1 MILYCPV
8 NNRDKRF
15 DALKAIA
22 IVMVVVGHVFSMAD
36 IKTCISQYLGTFIV
50 GCNMPLFFLI
60 SGYFSKSSVSSFR
73 LVFRRC
79 FHYLWSMVA
88 FSFFLALMWYAL
100 GRYPSI
106 SFVVK
111 RAFSIPVFGWWFM
124 WSLMLSMVCVA
135 TWVCVNAKIRF
146 RGFFGALV
154 LLVVYLAILA
164 VPDSIWQMKY
174 FKFCLPFYFL
184 GYVLR
189 GCNLDG
195 VVKSRKVLCIWVVF
209 LTIYLAYVMIGD
221 AKRLGFYWANLNLV
235 DIVGSYENMYV
246 FVLRYLVSVAGVF
259 AIAWPILNVRANLI
273 PTWVAE
279 LGMSTMGVY
288 FLHQSFIKH
297 LILPC
302 MGNCGVVNL
311 LLISIGLWLSCHVLV
326 CYIKCHR
333 LLRHI
338 FFFEG

>member
-1 MILYCPV
+1 M

-22 IVMVVVGHVFSMAD
+22 IGMVVVGHVFSMSD
-36 IKTCISQYLGTFIV
+36 IKTCINQYLGTFIV
-50 GCNMPLFFLI
+50 GCNMPLFFII

-73 LVFRRC
+73 MVFRRC
-79 FHYLWSMVA
+79 FHYLWAMGA

-100 GRYPSI
+100 GQYPSI
-106 SFVVK
+106 SFMVK
-111 RAFSIPVFGWWFM
+111 RVVSIPIFGWWFM
-124 WSLMLSMVCVA
+124 WSLMLSIVCVA
-135 TWVCVNAKIRF
+135 TYVFVKEKIRLRRF
-146 RGFFGALV
+146 SCALM
-154 LLVVYLAILA
+154 LLAVYVAILA

-195 VVKSRKVLCIWVVF
+195 VVKSRTTLYIWVVS
-209 LTIYLAYVMIGD
+209 LMIYFAYVVVGD

-235 DIVGSYENMYV
+235 DIVGTCGSV
-246 FVLRYLVSVAGVF
+246 CAFITRYLVSAAGVF
-259 AIAWPILNVRANLI
+259 AIAWPILNVRVNLI

-297 LILPC
+297 LIMPC
-302 MGNCGVVNL
+302 MGSCGVLNL
-311 LLISIGLWLSCHVLV
+311 FLISIVVWLSCHVLV